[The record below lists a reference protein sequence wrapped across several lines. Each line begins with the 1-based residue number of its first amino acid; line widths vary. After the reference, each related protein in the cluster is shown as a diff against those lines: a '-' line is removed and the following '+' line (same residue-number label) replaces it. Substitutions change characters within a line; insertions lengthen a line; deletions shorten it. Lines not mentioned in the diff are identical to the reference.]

1 MASPNTLALMRDRRA
16 LRSGD
21 IHVTLAPKN
30 GNRKLRRDIA
40 RELVKERKKNPVI
53 GRNEKGELVIKEKIA
68 RSMSFH
74 EVLRKVEETY
84 E

>member
-1 MASPNTLALMRDRRA
+1 MASPNTLALARERRA
-16 LRSGD
+16 LRSGGLQ
-21 IHVTLAPKN
+21 VTLAPNK
-30 GNRKLRRDIA
+30 GSREVRRNLA

-74 EVLRKVEETY
+74 EALRKVEETY